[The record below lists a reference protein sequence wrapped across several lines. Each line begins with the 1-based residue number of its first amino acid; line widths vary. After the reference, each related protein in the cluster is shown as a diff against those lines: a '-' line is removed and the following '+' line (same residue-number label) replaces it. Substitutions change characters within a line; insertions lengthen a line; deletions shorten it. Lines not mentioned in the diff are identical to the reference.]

1 MSPDIYVALGLGLW
15 NLLTS
20 VIVGLTMIML
30 KNAQKKTELTDSELL
45 RQNILLNKTREELAR
60 DYITK
65 TEVRSD
71 MAQIINRFD
80 RLEEKLDRF
89 IEARK

>member
-1 MSPDIYVALGLGLW
+1 MYLGVGLALW
-15 NLLTS
+15 QLLTS
-20 VIVGLTMIML
+20 IIIGLAMTAMKDFKLSI
-30 KNAQKKTELTDSELL
+30 KETDEELL
-45 RQNILLNKTREELAR
+45 RQNILLNRTREEIAR